1 MRNKAIVAC
10 VLGLALLVIGCDDER
25 LARYA
30 QKSVEQ
36 QAQQNQRL
44 AAQHEEIAKA
54 TRVLVDAEARSR
66 ADFGQLAREL
76 DAERRAN
83 TVQRDSLETERREIA
98 KHRSRDPVIAQEVA
112 NLSLLIVCGLPL
124 LVCIYILLAVTHRR
138 QDDKALNELLIDELT
153 SSAAHDD
160 ASSNNDMPS
169 RAA

>member
-1 MRNKAIVAC
+1 MTKHVKVAC
-10 VLGLALLVIGCDDER
+10 LLGLVLSIPGCDDDR

-30 QKSVEQ
+30 QQSVEQ

-76 DAERRAN
+76 DAERRA
-83 TVQRDSLETERREIA
+83 TKVQRDSLESERREIA
-98 KHRSRDPVIAQEVA
+98 KQRSRDPVVAQEVA

-124 LVCIYILLAVTHRR
+124 LVCICILLAVTHRR
-138 QDDKALNELLIDELT
+138 QEDGALNELLIDELT
-153 SSAAHDD
+153 TNAPDD
-160 ASSNNDMPS
+160 GASSNNDVPS